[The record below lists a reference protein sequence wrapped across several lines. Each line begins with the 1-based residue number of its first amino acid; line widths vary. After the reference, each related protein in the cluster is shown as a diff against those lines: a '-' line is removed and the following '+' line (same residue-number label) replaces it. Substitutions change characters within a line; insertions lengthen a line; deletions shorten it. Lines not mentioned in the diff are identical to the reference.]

1 MTLSKGGKTLSTK
14 KEAYL
19 CVSAMLRAREPK
31 LLNNERAERML
42 DAGSYEDAA
51 KLLTDCGYP
60 DMSQSTA
67 AEVEEILAERRAEIF
82 GELSRLSPDK
92 ELVDLF
98 KLKYDYHNAKAI
110 LKAEAVGTDAKR
122 LLSDAGRVPGQ
133 ELLEIYNEE
142 HYSLLPATLGRAMAE
157 AKATLARTANPQL
170 SDFVLD
176 RAYFEELRFV
186 AERVDSDF
194 LRGYAKVSVDSANL
208 KSAVRTLR
216 MGKNQD
222 FLAEVLIDGGS
233 VSVQRLI
240 GASDKDSLAALYA
253 HTPLEKAAALG
264 AEALSGGSMTP
275 FERACDN
282 AVTDYLRSAKLV
294 SYGPEAVA
302 AYLAAVEGEIQAVRM
317 ILTGR
322 LAGVRPQAIRERL
335 RDLYA

>member
-1 MTLSKGGKTLSTK
+1 MSNK
-14 KEAYL
+14 KAAYL

-31 LLNNERAERML
+31 LLSMEKAERML
-42 DAGSYEDAA
+42 DAASYEDAA
-51 KLLTDCGYP
+51 KILTDCGYP
-60 DMSQSTA
+60 DLSQMTA
-67 AEVEEILAERRAEIF
+67 DEVEQTLADRRSAIF
-82 GELSRLSPDK
+82 DELGKLCPDR

-110 LKAEAVGTDAKR
+110 IKAEAMGTDCRR
-122 LLSDAGRVPGQ
+122 LLSDAGRIPGQ
-133 ELLEIYNEE
+133 KLLEIYNEDKRI
-142 HYSLLPATLGRAMAE
+142 LLPEKLADAIAE

-176 RAYFEELRFV
+176 RAYFGEVRAMADKV
-186 AERVDSDF
+186 GSPF
-194 LRGYAKVSVDSANL
+194 LKGYAEVLVDTANL

-222 FLAEVLIDGGS
+222 FLAAVLIEGGS
-233 VSVQRLI
+233 VSTQRI
-240 GASDKDSLAALYA
+240 TAAGDKDSLAALYA
-253 HTPLEKAAALG
+253 RTKLEKAASLG
-264 AEALSGGSMTP
+264 ADALAGGSMTE

-282 AVTDYLRSAKLV
+282 AVNAYLRDAKLV
-294 SYGPEAVA
+294 PYGCEPVA

-322 LAGVRPQAIRERL
+322 LAGVRPQVIRERL

>member
-1 MTLSKGGKTLSTK
+1 MSNK

-31 LLNNERAERML
+31 LLTMEKAERML
-42 DAGSYEDAA
+42 DAASYEDAA
-51 KLLTDCGYP
+51 KILTDCGYP
-60 DMSQSTA
+60 DLSQMKA
-67 AEVEEILAERRAEIF
+67 DEVEQTLADRRSAIF
-82 GELSRLSPDK
+82 DELGRLCP
-92 ELVDLF
+92 EQALVDLF

-110 LKAEAVGTDAKR
+110 IKAEAMGTDCRR
-122 LLSDAGRVPGQ
+122 LLSDAGRIPGQ
-133 ELLEIYNEE
+133 KLLAIYNEDKRI
-142 HYSLLPATLGRAMAE
+142 LLPEKLADAMSD

-176 RAYFEELRFV
+176 RAYFGEVRAMADKV
-186 AERVDSDF
+186 GSPF
-194 LRGYAKVSVDSANL
+194 LKGYAEVLVDTANL

-222 FLAEVLIDGGS
+222 FLAAVLIEGGS
-233 VSVQRLI
+233 VSTQRI
-240 GASDKDSLAALYA
+240 TAAGDKDSLAALYGR
-253 HTPLEKAAALG
+253 TKLEKAASLG
-264 AEALSGGSMTP
+264 ADALAGGSMTE

-282 AVTDYLRSAKLV
+282 AVNAYLRDAKLV
-294 SYGPEAVA
+294 PYGCEPVA

-322 LAGVRPQAIRERL
+322 LAGVRPQVIRERL